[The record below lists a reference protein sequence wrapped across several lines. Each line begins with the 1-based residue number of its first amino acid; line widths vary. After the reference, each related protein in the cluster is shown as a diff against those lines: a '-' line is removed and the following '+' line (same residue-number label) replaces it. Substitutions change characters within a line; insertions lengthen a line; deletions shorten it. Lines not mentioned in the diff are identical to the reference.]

1 MKKIGVILLIIISFS
16 FVKDESDLLY
26 KNYAKALYQGGTF
39 QFFLV
44 IKIKNLNTNK
54 VREICTKGNFLQG
67 AIHREYKIP
76 YTEKGLLKAS
86 QIALK
91 NKRRYFEFKN
101 DSAIANLGVKYYSV
115 NDLKKLESK
124 INFNLLAEKIKKNK
138 KWHSYLD
145 DKDLTMY
152 AHALFNRGILTG
164 ENSCMGGT
172 LIYIDPSTKF

>member
-1 MKKIGVILLIIISFS
+1 MKKIGIILLIIISFS
-16 FVKDESDLLY
+16 FTNDKKDLLY
-26 KNYAKALYQGGTF
+26 ENYAKALNQGGTF

-44 IKIKNLNTNK
+44 IKIKNLNTNE

-67 AIHREYKIP
+67 AIHHEYKIP
-76 YTEKGLLKAS
+76 YTEKGLLKAY

-91 NKRRYFEFKN
+91 NKERYFEFKN
-101 DSAIANLGVKYYSV
+101 DSAIANLGVEYYSV

-138 KWHSYLD
+138 KWYSYLD

-164 ENSCMGGT
+164 ENSCMGGS
-172 LIYIDPSTKF
+172 LIYIGHETKF

>member
-1 MKKIGVILLIIISFS
+1 MKKIGIILLIIISFS
-16 FVKDESDLLY
+16 FIKDESDLLY
-26 KNYAKALYQGGTF
+26 KNYSKAINNGGTF

-44 IKIKNLNTNK
+44 IKIKNLNTNE
-54 VREICTKGNFLQG
+54 VREICTKGDFLKG
-67 AIHREYKIP
+67 AIHREYKLP
-76 YTEKGLLKAS
+76 YTEKGLIKAY

-91 NKRRYFEFKN
+91 NKKRYFEFKN
-101 DSAIANLGVKYYSV
+101 DSAIGNLGLEYYSV

-138 KWHSYLD
+138 KWSSYLD

-164 ENSCMGGT
+164 ENNCMGGS
-172 LIYIDPSTKF
+172 LIYVDPKTKF